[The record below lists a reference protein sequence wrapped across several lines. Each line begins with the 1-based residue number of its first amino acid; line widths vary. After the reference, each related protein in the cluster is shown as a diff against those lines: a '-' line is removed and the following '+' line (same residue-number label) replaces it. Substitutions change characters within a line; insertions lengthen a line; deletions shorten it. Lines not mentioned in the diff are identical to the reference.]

1 MVEAKIKALRDELE
15 RHNYNYYVLSAPT
28 ISDFEFDKMM
38 KELQELEAAH
48 PEFADPDSPTRR
60 VGSDLSKEFE
70 QVVHKYPML
79 SLGNTYSED
88 EIRDFYDRTV
98 RSLNEPFEIVAELKF
113 KSVYLEIVLEPTGS
127 PVSRYVW
134 MIAFNI
140 FLFLSSNSVST
151 KISSFLLYSPVST
164 RFSGVLTS
172 MLLR

>member
-1 MVEAKIKALRDELE
+1 MSKKTRAE
-15 RHNYNYYVLSAPT
+15 RN
-28 ISDFEFDKMM
+28 
-38 KELQELEAAH
+38 
-48 PEFADPDSPTRR
+48 
-60 VGSDLSKEFE
+60 
-70 QVVHKYPML
+70 
-79 SLGNTYSED
+79 
-88 EIRDFYDRTV
+88 
-98 RSLNEPFEIVAELKF
+98 LKF
-113 KSVYLEIVLEPTGS
+113 ETLQLHVGQENPDPATGS